1 MSEEI
6 LEDRAKLKQGLIKVD
21 DEDIRALKRQFGAVH
36 RSLDAIS
43 QQNRDALLRVRKE
56 TLDGQYGGVEDNL
69 RHQFRLYMT
78 FVEAPAAARLRRK
91 DDFEEGYA
99 NDLGDQNL
107 HTLYEGVVGRTKLF
121 SRPVL
126 EVYLRCSGYDRA
138 TMEKLCTR
146 LTYLFCIGLIALM
159 GYAAVVGDDEESL
172 GVEWAENMERV
183 QLKMQEALGKCK

>member
-21 DEDIRALKRQFGAVH
+21 DEDIRTLKREFGTVH
-36 RSLDAIS
+36 RSLDAIT
-43 QQNRDALLRVRKE
+43 QQSRDALQSIRKE
-56 TLDGQYGGVEDNL
+56 TLDGQYGKVEENL
-69 RHQFRLYMT
+69 RHQFLLYMK
-78 FVEAPAAARLRRK
+78 FVEAPAGARKRRK
-91 DDFEEGYA
+91 DDFEGGYG

-107 HTLYEGVVGRTKLF
+107 HTLYEGVVGQRKLF

-126 EVYLRCSGYDRA
+126 EVYLHCSAYDRA

-159 GYAAVVGDDEESL
+159 GYAAVIGDDEESL
-172 GVEWAENMERV
+172 GEEWAENMERV
-183 QLKMQEALGKCK
+183 QQKMQEALGKCK